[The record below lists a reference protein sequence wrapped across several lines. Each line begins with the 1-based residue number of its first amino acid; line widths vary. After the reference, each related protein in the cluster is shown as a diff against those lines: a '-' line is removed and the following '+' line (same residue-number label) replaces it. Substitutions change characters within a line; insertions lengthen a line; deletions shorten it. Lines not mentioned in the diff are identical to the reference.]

1 MAFFPANVTYPSMLG
16 EIYSAAF
23 TAPAF
28 NWLCS
33 PAVTELETI
42 VLDWL
47 AHILHLPDLFLSEGE
62 GGGVI
67 QGSASEAIVTVMV
80 AARERYLNQT
90 CEGLEGEKREERL
103 NFTRG
108 RLVALG
114 SEESH
119 SSTAKAALIAGVRYR
134 SIGTQMEDHLAL
146 TGESIRRALTECACE
161 CLEPFYLTTTL
172 GTTGTCATDNFSEI
186 AELLRRVHMSTSIWV
201 HVDAAYAGAALTLD
215 EYGPI
220 AKDFVAFDSFNMNMH
235 KWLLTNF
242 DASCLYVRTRAHLTS
257 ALSITPS
264 YLRNPFSDSG
274 LVTDYRDW
282 QIPLGRRFRA
292 LKIWFV
298 LRTYGVNGLKAHIG
312 KHIALGEKFAAWIRE
327 RKDLWEIVAPPA
339 FGLTVITIALPAQSE
354 RALPNGTTDPRVNE
368 GVANSN
374 ILPSTS
380 EKNRDRTNALTKDV
394 YERINSAGEIFLT
407 STVVKGIYAIRIVSA
422 NEKTDEAHLRR
433 AFDILVN
440 TAEMVISESE
450 AVTEKQGRLSDQV
463 PSK

>member
-1 MAFFPANVTYPSMLG
+1 MLG
-16 EIYSAAF
+16 ELYSAAF

-33 PAVTELETI
+33 PAITELETI

-47 AHILHLPDLFLSEGE
+47 AHILHLPDCFLSEGE

-80 AARERYLNQT
+80 AARERYLNEA
-90 CEGLEGEKREERL
+90 CEGLQIKDREEKL
-103 NFTRG
+103 NSTRG

-119 SSTAKAALIAGVRYR
+119 SSTAKAALIAGVRYK
-134 SIGTQMEDHLAL
+134 SIPTRMEDHLAL
-146 TGESIRRALTECACE
+146 TGQGIRVALDECASE
-161 CLEPFYLTTTL
+161 GFEPFYLTTTL
-172 GTTGTCATDNFSEI
+172 GTTGTCATDHFLAI
-186 AELLRRVHMSTSIWV
+186 AEMLEQAQMSTSIWV
-201 HVDAAYAGAALTLD
+201 HVDAAYAGASLILD
-215 EYGPI
+215 EYRHI
-220 AKDFVAFDSFNMNMH
+220 ATHFVAFDSFNMNMH

-298 LRTYGVNGLKAHIG
+298 LRTYGVNGLKAHIR
-312 KHIALGEKFAAWIRE
+312 KHIALGEKFAAWVRE
-327 RKDLWEIVAPPA
+327 RGDLWQIVTPPA
-339 FGLTVITIALPAQSE
+339 FALTVITIALPAHSRGQ
-354 RALPNGTTDPRVNE
+354 LPNGTTDLRVNE
-368 GVANSN
+368 GVGSSDV
-374 ILPSTS
+374 LPSTS
-380 EKNRDRTNALTKDV
+380 EKDRDCTNALTKV
-394 YERINSAGEIFLT
+394 IYERINSAGEIFLT
-407 STVVKGIYAIRIVSA
+407 STIVKGIYAIRIVSA
-422 NEKTDEAHLRR
+422 NERTDEAHLRR
-433 AFDILVN
+433 AFDILVD
-440 TAEMVISESE
+440 TAETVMSEGKTESE
-450 AVTEKQGRLSDQV
+450 QN
-463 PSK
+463 